1 MRQTNAPT
9 QAQERY
15 TWAESI
21 VLFAK
26 TPHIDTF
33 KLILKQGKLTPQRAY
48 LWVFF
53 GSALL
58 GVALASDNPVNI
70 LLVSMLIGLPIG
82 EVNLASYQPDMLTI
96 ALSGITMGGMYGL
109 IGFIMQTWT
118 LQRIAQYFG
127 ANGAYRNMFI
137 LRGIYFPVLMTARAL
152 IIAMLGI
159 TSPVTNVLIFISLF
173 LDMLL
178 SSMALT
184 ASNETLSWGKSAM
197 ASSGMYLAM
206 FLSLVALSLVG
217 VAIA

>member
-1 MRQTNAPT
+1 MRQTNTPT
-9 QAQERY
+9 QSQARY

-21 VLFAK
+21 LLFTK
-26 TPHIDTF
+26 TPNIETL
-33 KLILKQGKLTPQRAY
+33 KLILEKGKLTPQRAY

-53 GSALL
+53 GCALL

-70 LLVSMLIGLPIG
+70 LLVSMIIGLPIG
-82 EVNLASYQPDMLTI
+82 EVNLASYQPDLLTI
-96 ALSGITMGGMYGL
+96 ALSGITMGGIYGL

-127 ANGAYRNMFI
+127 ANGAYRHMFI
-137 LRGIYFPVLMTARAL
+137 LRGIYFPVLVTARAL
-152 IIAMLGI
+152 IIAILGI
-159 TSPVTNVLIFISLF
+159 ASPVANVLIFITLF

-178 SSMALT
+178 SSMALS
-184 ASNETLSWGKSAM
+184 ASNENLSWGKSAM

-217 VAIA
+217 VALV